1 MGMLRIVAALFCIFG
16 GVALTITVFGAIVGP
31 PLMGVGVYLAYKER
45 REHTK
50 TAIREAI
57 VEAERIKKKEE

>member
-16 GVALTITVFGAIVGP
+16 GVALTVTVIGAIVGL
-31 PLMGVGVYLAYKER
+31 PLMGVGVYLAYKEQS
-45 REHTK
+45 EHRK
-50 TAIREAI
+50 AAIREAI